1 MTASSYSVRTT
12 IGRQTIVAIISV
24 TNPAQMRSSM
34 TIDNQS
40 PAGAWA
46 DELKAAPWAYGQERD
61 WRINNALANVRM
73 RGLWTEASTL
83 ANEINALKAEIVRL
97 TKPEP

>member
-1 MTASSYSVRTT
+1 M
-12 IGRQTIVAIISV
+12 IGRQTGAATISV
-24 TNPAQMRSSM
+24 TNPAQMRSNM

-40 PAGAWA
+40 PPGAWA
-46 DELKAAPWAYGQERD
+46 DELKAAPWGYGQERD

-83 ANEINALKAEIVRL
+83 ANEINALKAEIARL